1 MSGTALSSSDPLERA
16 LGGLGQVLAGLGI
29 LVGLGLWLV
38 MLGHEATCACGDV
51 RFWQGMPTP
60 TDNSQQFSD
69 WYSLIHSVFGMALFL
84 AITRVK
90 PSWSLGT
97 VLVAAMGGSAIWE
110 AIENTPAVIAIFHQS
125 PDSYAGDSILNAFGD
140 MVFVV
145 VGFFLA
151 ERLPMAVTAAL
162 AVAAEITVA
171 AVMGDG
177 LILGALRLLGAP
189 V

>member
-1 MSGTALSSSDPLERA
+1 MSRTAISSHDPLERA
-16 LGGLGQVLAGLGI
+16 AGGLGQVLAGLGI
-29 LVGLGLWLV
+29 LAGLGLWL
-38 MLGHEATCACGDV
+38 MLLGRDATCPCGDV

-60 TDNSQQFSD
+60 TDTSQQFAD
-69 WYSLIHSVFGMALFL
+69 WYSLIHGVFGMALFL
-84 AITRVK
+84 AIIWIK
-90 PSWSLGT
+90 PRWSLGT
-97 VLVAAMGGSAIWE
+97 ALVAGMGGSAVWE
-110 AIENTPAVIAIFHQS
+110 AVENMPVVIAIFHQS

-151 ERLPMAVTAAL
+151 ERLPLALTAAL

-171 AVMGDG
+171 VVMGDG
-177 LILGALRLLGAP
+177 LILGSLRLLGVP